1 MPNSAKSSQ
10 PTNFA
15 ITLFVIV
22 AMFAAGVLVGNSSRT
37 SDANPLPADLNYEL
51 IRNIYNTIEKEYIE
65 EIPSGEQLTE
75 GIVKGLIAG
84 LEDTYSAYLN
94 PEEARAYLNAS
105 GSQFEGI
112 GVQLGFNGEYT
123 VIESVFESSPAAGA
137 GVKAQD
143 LIVEVDGKPVAG
155 ERPEIVAT
163 KVRGKAG
170 TIVTITLY
178 RPETQQTSTVDITR
192 RQIDID
198 NIDYQKLDNG
208 VVVINIRK
216 FTEKENGTQT
226 GVQVFNRQWDAVVSE
241 VAKLNPSG
249 IIVNLR
255 GNPGG
260 YVESVKYVAEEFL
273 KDGQTIMREYDRS
286 NGERTFKDGRSGK
299 FEDVR
304 ITVLVDEGSASAS
317 EIFAAAIQDNNRGEI
332 VGQPTVG
339 KGVEQKLI
347 PLKDGSILML
357 VFRHWLTPNG
367 LQIKS
372 DSPIKPDVEVE
383 YKEASGGAK
392 YDTQLT
398 KAIEL
403 L

>member
-1 MPNSAKSSQ
+1 MPNSAKPSQ

-22 AMFAAGVLVGNSSRT
+22 AMFGAGVLIGNSNRAQDT
-37 SDANPLPADLNYEL
+37 NPLPADLNYEL

-65 EIPSGEQLTE
+65 EIPSGDQLTE
-75 GIVKGLIAG
+75 GIIKGLIAG

-170 TIVTITLY
+170 SIVTITLY
-178 RPETQQTSTVDITR
+178 RPETQQTSTVNITR
-192 RQIDID
+192 QQIDID

-226 GVQVFNRQWDAVVSE
+226 GVQVFNRQWDAVVNE
-241 VAKLNPSG
+241 VVKLNPEG
-249 IIVNLR
+249 IVVNLR

-273 KDGQTIMREYDRS
+273 KDDQVIMREFDRA
-286 NGERTFKDGRSGK
+286 NGEKTFKDGRRGK
-299 FEDVR
+299 FEDVSM
-304 ITVLVDEGSASAS
+304 TVLVDEGSASAS

-332 VGQPTVG
+332 IGQPTVG

-347 PLKDGSILML
+347 PLTDGSILML

-367 LQIKS
+367 LQIKPE
-372 DSPIKPDVEVE
+372 SPIKPTVEVE
-383 YKEASGGAK
+383 YKEAANGAK